1 MPWRLGSNAGLDLR
15 NLGETMLEVR
25 AQREPWRDGVELM
38 ALVRDD
44 LGTSV
49 AKPLTLE
56 RIEEGTYVSEPTMR
70 LTNQAAQMLMDE
82 LWRCGLRPSEGA
94 GSAGSLA
101 ATERHLKDVRA
112 VAMGLLRKDGVQV

>member
-1 MPWRLGSNAGLDLR
+1 
-15 NLGETMLEVR
+15 MLEVR
-25 AQREPWRDGVELM
+25 AQREPWRDGVELL

-44 LGTSV
+44 RGTSV
-49 AKPLTLE
+49 ARPVILE
-56 RIEEGTYVSEPTMR
+56 RIEEGAYVSEPTMR
-70 LTNQAAQMLMDE
+70 LTNQGAQMLMDE

-101 ATERHLKDVRA
+101 ATERHLKDMQA

>member
-1 MPWRLGSNAGLDLR
+1 MI
-15 NLGETMLEVR
+15 EVR
-25 AQREPWRDGVELM
+25 AQRQPWRDGVELL

-44 LGTSV
+44 RGTSI

-56 RIEEGTYVSEPTMR
+56 RIEEGAYVPEPTLT
-70 LTNQAAQMLMDE
+70 LTNQGAQMLMDE
-82 LWRCGLRPSEGA
+82 LWRCGLRPSEGT

-101 ATERHLKDVRA
+101 ATERHLKDMQA

>member
-1 MPWRLGSNAGLDLR
+1 
-15 NLGETMLEVR
+15 MLEVR
-25 AQREPWRDGVELM
+25 AQRQPWRDGIELL

-44 LGTSV
+44 RGTSI

-56 RIEEGTYVSEPTMR
+56 RIEDGAYAPEPTMA
-70 LTNQAAQMLMDE
+70 LTSQAAQMLMDE

-101 ATERHLKDVRA
+101 ATERHLKDMQA

>member
-1 MPWRLGSNAGLDLR
+1 
-15 NLGETMLEVR
+15 MLEVR